1 MGVSRK
7 YQNGKAGPPAVHT
20 PSISNVVGGVGGWST
35 GSGSTM
41 FAYISYQTTTSF
53 VATLGQ
59 DSSSYTR
66 ARILC
71 SAVGAFMI
79 DILKHFDWHWGYS
92 NTYYAYQSYETLP
105 GGYSLRFGLATNCAA
120 RCTEPGGWPG
130 LSRFGSCVPLLPVG
144 CGCPVLARCSR
155 GRGSI
160 DVCYFGSG
168 FFLVFRGSSSSIF
181 TILGSAYM

>member
-41 FAYISYQTTTSF
+41 FSYMSYQTTTSF

-59 DSSSYTR
+59 DFSSDTR

-120 RCTEPGGWPG
+120 RCTELALYYLSDDYLNHKQYIHDQTPWLEYGSGTSDYLCLKVHPYVEEVDTGGT
-130 LSRFGSCVPLLPVG
+130 
-144 CGCPVLARCSR
+144 CSDQ
-155 GRGSI
+155 RGSP
-160 DVCYFGSG
+160 
-168 FFLVFRGSSSSIF
+168 
-181 TILGSAYM
+181 TIIPH